1 MTSPSRNPKYFRLY
15 FFTNK
20 QRYCLTNFLFRSP
33 PPLAEWDVALVRFFW
48 STEPHS
54 GVINKKVATVKVV
67 KRLSC
72 GTRWASFGSRW
83 RRRNASIT
91 QTQIALNEDP
101 YKERKK
107 KKRLMWAERVLT
119 VTLYFSTLIFFLSHP
134 WLLNPKVNYPISERS
149 QLFFSGRGNMQIAF
163 RDKIR

>member
-20 QRYCLTNFLFRSP
+20 QRYCLTNFLFPP
-33 PPLAEWDVALVRFFW
+33 PPLAEWDLVRFFW

-107 KKRLMWAERVLT
+107 KKKTHVGRASLNCHFV
-119 VTLYFSTLIFFLSHP
+119 FFN
-134 WLLNPKVNYPISERS
+134 LNILFISSLVVKPKS
-149 QLFFSGRGNMQIAF
+149 
-163 RDKIR
+163 